1 MLVDHFC
8 HYVNCVIYVSVG
20 LSKAG
25 RRQVGVYEQE
35 EWEGSGDRW
44 KWTSRKNGRG
54 QETGGSGRAGGMG
67 GVRRQVEVDE
77 QEEWEGSQYVHI

>member
-8 HYVNCVIYVSVG
+8 HYVNGVIYVSVG

-44 KWTSRKNGRG
+44 KWTSRRNGRG
-54 QETGGSGRAGGMG
+54 RNMYIFRSTLSLSLAFFK
-67 GVRRQVEVDE
+67 
-77 QEEWEGSQYVHI
+77 